1 MPAIFVT
8 GEVLTWN
15 GLFAPY
21 DCTPQAALKYHD
33 ANQKQLSVVPLLNWI
48 CPHCQQPLLA
58 DLTPGSMGCENGH
71 RFDRAK
77 EGYVNLLPANSKR
90 AVEPGDSKK
99 MIAARR
105 RVLDAETYQPLA
117 SAIGCTVG
125 ELSSVN
131 TALDLGCGE
140 GYYSAALHVAM
151 PEASVVGV
159 DISKVAVRLAARRC
173 QQLEFAVAS
182 AFDVPLAT
190 GAVDLLLSVF
200 APHADDELTR
210 LLPPGAYYLKVTPG
224 PRHLWG
230 LRELLYDQPRA
241 HEPNAGPPA
250 GFRAPVSELVEYK
263 VEVRDQ
269 LLKDLVAMTPFA
281 HKGHRDRRAVLEN
294 LRSLDL
300 ELSFRLDLYQRL

>member
-1 MPAIFVT
+1 MEKVFA
-8 GEVLTWN
+8 WN
-15 GLFAPY
+15 GLFVPFN
-21 DCTPQAALKYHD
+21 CTPQAALKYHD
-33 ANQKQLSVVPLLNWI
+33 CHQKYFSVAHLLNWI

-58 DLTPGSMGCENGH
+58 DLTPGSLGCDNGH

-105 RVLDAETYQPLA
+105 RVLDAQIYQPLA
-117 SAIGCTVG
+117 SAIGHTAAG
-125 ELSSVN
+125 LRSVK

-140 GYYSAALHVAM
+140 GFYSAALHESI

-173 QQLEFAVAS
+173 QQLDFAVAS
-182 AFDVPLAT
+182 AFGVPLAT

-210 LLPPGAYYLKVTPG
+210 LLPSGAYYLKVTPG

-241 HEPNAGPPA
+241 HEPNAGPPT
-250 GFRAPVSELVEYK
+250 GFRAPVSELVESK
-263 VEVRDQ
+263 VKVADQ
-269 LLKDLVAMTPFA
+269 LLQDLVAMTPFA

-294 LRSLDL
+294 LHSLDL